1 MQLSPGPP
9 GSSSTHRGKRFA
21 RRPFAGYLIRSNL
34 AVGDRVRVIGIS
46 RAPFLNGMQAIVT
59 ESLGES
65 RWAVRSV
72 DPDPQRGRMFL
83 DSVHAESGFSTENL
97 IKIHR
102 DFSQMKWKQ

>member
-1 MQLSPGPP
+1 MLRTLSSPLVATQWYAPASEGAACSRRKALPVAP
-9 GSSSTHRGKRFA
+9 SMGVSS
-21 RRPFAGYLIRSNL
+21 
-34 AVGDRVRVIGIS
+34 
-46 RAPFLNGMQAIVT
+46 LNQAIVT

>member
-1 MQLSPGPP
+1 MVSE
-9 GSSSTHRGKRFA
+9 A
-21 RRPFAGYLIRSNL
+21 
-34 AVGDRVRVIGIS
+34 IGIS

>member
-1 MQLSPGPP
+1 MNSEFYENYIKLFIIFQNYSLVSE
-9 GSSSTHRGKRFA
+9 
-21 RRPFAGYLIRSNL
+21 
-34 AVGDRVRVIGIS
+34 VIGIS